1 MAGPT
6 AVLLVSCPDQKGL
19 VAEISS
25 FIYRHGGNIVHAE
38 QHIDVP
44 EGIFFHRVEW
54 DLDGFTIPRDELAGR
69 FRPIAERFGM
79 SWQVRFSD
87 ARPRVAI
94 FVSRYDHCLLD
105 LLYRYRIGELPA
117 EIVAVIS
124 NHSDLEPLVL
134 PYGIPFHCF
143 PITAAN
149 KDEQESRELALLQE
163 LRVELIVLAR
173 YMQVLTPR
181 FVHAYPDR
189 IINIHHSFLPA
200 FMGKRPY
207 HQAYER
213 GVKLIGATS
222 HYVTEDLD
230 AGPIIEQDVCRVT
243 HRDSLEEMVAKGR
256 DLERHVLGRAVRL
269 HLLNRVLPYGHKT
282 VVFD

>member
-1 MAGPT
+1 VAG
-6 AVLLVSCPDQKGL
+6 AV
-19 VAEISS
+19 
-25 FIYRHGGNIVHAE
+25 
-38 QHIDVP
+38 
-44 EGIFFHRVEW
+44 
-54 DLDGFTIPRDELAGR
+54 
-69 FRPIAERFGM
+69 FRCSR
-79 SWQVRFSD
+79 SRL
-87 ARPRVAI
+87 AI

-124 NHSDLEPLVL
+124 NHSDLESLVA
-134 PYGIPFHCF
+134 PSGIPFHCF
-143 PITAAN
+143 PITPAN
-149 KDEQESRELALLQE
+149 KDAQESRELELLQE
-163 LRVELIVLAR
+163 LQVELIVLAR

-181 FVHAYPDR
+181 FIQAYPDR

-200 FMGKRPY
+200 FMGKKPY

-222 HYVTEDLD
+222 HYVTEELD

-243 HRDSLEEMVAKGR
+243 HRDSLEDMVAKGR
-256 DLERHVLGRAVRL
+256 DLERHVLARSVRL